1 MNESEL
7 KGHLES
13 RGVSTAEWGKGKAKT
28 LGHLLKEIEAGE
40 TVLETKTYGQLL
52 RRTAF
57 LAIEVLYKDDAGAKR
72 YKLIEERQVF
82 TDGRER
88 RRENWWSVAEKL
100 KAGEVDIL
108 EATRRALKEELGVD
122 GEFRSW
128 SQIETRVEKTDSPS
142 YPGLKAQFTTF
153 HLIISLNDCQFK
165 PEGYIEVQKD
175 KTTYFTWVFT
185 W

>member
-7 KGHLES
+7 KSLLES
-13 RGVSTAEWGKGKAKT
+13 KGVSTEEWGKCQAKT
-28 LGHLLKEIEAGE
+28 LQHLFKEIEAGE
-40 TVLETKTYGQLL
+40 TVLDVKTDGQLL
-52 RRTAF
+52 RHTAF
-57 LAIEVLYKDDAGAKR
+57 LAIEVLYRDKTECKR

-175 KTTYFTWVFT
+175 KTTYFTWILT